1 MTSPRLTPAAI
12 RAAHLP
18 DDDALDPVAWGEVVS
33 KMDEVF
39 RELVASQ
46 EALEAKHAELAEAHD
61 ALQRTQAQL
70 VQAEKMA
77 SLGRLVAGVA
87 HELNNPISFV
97 LGNAHAMQRY
107 GRHLGEYLNAVHA
120 EAASPAVQALRKRL
134 RIDAILAD
142 LPSLIEGLME
152 GAERSA
158 AIVDGLKRFSATD
171 RGGAERFDLADAV
184 RRSAHWVEKAAPA
197 HVQLLLDAPD
207 APVMLCGAAGRIQQV
222 LINLVQNAVDAT
234 AHHPA
239 PRVSVRLTEADGWAT
254 VTVADNGPGLSP
266 EVQQRL
272 FEPFFTTKPD
282 GLGLGLSICT
292 TLIEAHGGHLTAAPN
307 TPAPGLCLT
316 FTLPPHDHHSSD

>member
-134 RIDAILAD
+134 RIDAIVAD

-239 PRVSVRLTEADGWAT
+239 PRVSVRLTEADGWAI

-272 FEPFFTTKPD
+272 FEPFFTTKPV
-282 GLGLGLSICT
+282 GEGTGLGLSISFG
-292 TLIEAHGGHLTAAPN
+292 IVEQHGGQLRADNAPEGG
-307 TPAPGLCLT
+307 AR
-316 FTLPPHDHHSSD
+316 FTLRLPLAN

>member
-120 EAASPAVQALRKRL
+120 EATSPAVQALRKRL

-266 EVQQRL
+266 DVQQRL
-272 FEPFFTTKPD
+272 FEPFFTTKPV
-282 GLGLGLSICT
+282 GEGTGLGLSISFG
-292 TLIEAHGGHLTAAPN
+292 IVEQHGGQLLADNAPEGG
-307 TPAPGLCLT
+307 AR
-316 FTLPPHDHHSSD
+316 FTLRLPLAN

>member
-239 PRVSVRLTEADGWAT
+239 HYPPR
-254 VTVADNGPGLSP
+254 
-266 EVQQRL
+266 
-272 FEPFFTTKPD
+272 
-282 GLGLGLSICT
+282 
-292 TLIEAHGGHLTAAPN
+292 
-307 TPAPGLCLT
+307 
-316 FTLPPHDHHSSD
+316 

>member
-1 MTSPRLTPAAI
+1 MSQRRALSARAMI

-272 FEPFFTTKPD
+272 FEPFFTTKPV
-282 GLGLGLSICT
+282 GEGTGLGLSISFG
-292 TLIEAHGGHLTAAPN
+292 IVEQHGGQLRADNAPEGG
-307 TPAPGLCLT
+307 AR
-316 FTLPPHDHHSSD
+316 FTLRLPLAN

>member
-61 ALQRTQAQL
+61 ALKRTQAQL

-222 LINLVQNAVDAT
+222 LINLLQNAVDAT
-234 AHHPA
+234 AHHAA
-239 PRVSVRLTEADGWAT
+239 PRVSVRLTEADGWAK
-254 VTVADNGPGLSP
+254 VTVSDNGPGLSP
-266 EVQQRL
+266 DVQQRL
-272 FEPFFTTKPD
+272 FEPFFTTKPV
-282 GLGLGLSICT
+282 GEGTGLGLSISFG
-292 TLIEAHGGHLTAAPN
+292 IVEQHGGQLLADNAPEGG
-307 TPAPGLCLT
+307 AR
-316 FTLPPHDHHSSD
+316 FTLRLPLAS

>member
-134 RIDAILAD
+134 RIDAIVAD

-239 PRVSVRLTEADGWAT
+239 PRVSVRLTEADGWAI

-266 EVQQRL
+266 EVQQQL
-272 FEPFFTTKPD
+272 FEPFFTTKPV
-282 GLGLGLSICT
+282 GEGTGLGLSISFG
-292 TLIEAHGGHLTAAPN
+292 IVEQHGGQLRADNAPEGG
-307 TPAPGLCLT
+307 AR
-316 FTLPPHDHHSSD
+316 FTLRLPLAN

>member
-254 VTVADNGPGLSP
+254 VTVADNGAGLSP
-266 EVQQRL
+266 DVQQRL
-272 FEPFFTTKPD
+272 FEPFFTTKPV
-282 GLGLGLSICT
+282 GEGTGLGLSISFG
-292 TLIEAHGGHLTAAPN
+292 IVEQHGGQLLADNAPEGG
-307 TPAPGLCLT
+307 AR
-316 FTLPPHDHHSSD
+316 FTLRLPLAN

>member
-272 FEPFFTTKPD
+272 FEPFFTTKPV
-282 GLGLGLSICT
+282 GEGTGLGLSISFG
-292 TLIEAHGGHLTAAPN
+292 IVEQHGGQLRADNAPEGG
-307 TPAPGLCLT
+307 AR
-316 FTLPPHDHHSSD
+316 FTLRLPLAN

>member
-120 EAASPAVQALRKRL
+120 ETASPAVQALRKRL

-254 VTVADNGPGLSP
+254 VTVADNGAGLSP

-272 FEPFFTTKPD
+272 FEPFFTTKPV
-282 GLGLGLSICT
+282 GEGTGLGLSISFG
-292 TLIEAHGGHLTAAPN
+292 IVEQHGGQLRADNAPEGG
-307 TPAPGLCLT
+307 AR
-316 FTLPPHDHHSSD
+316 FTLRLPLAN

>member
-77 SLGRLVAGVA
+77 SLGRLVDGVG

-272 FEPFFTTKPD
+272 FEPFFTTKPV
-282 GLGLGLSICT
+282 GEGTGLGLSISFG
-292 TLIEAHGGHLTAAPN
+292 IVEQHGGQLRADNAPEGG
-307 TPAPGLCLT
+307 AR
-316 FTLPPHDHHSSD
+316 FTLRLPLAN

>member
-107 GRHLGEYLNAVHA
+107 GRHLGEYLNAMHA

-266 EVQQRL
+266 DVQQRL
-272 FEPFFTTKPD
+272 FEPFFTTKPV
-282 GLGLGLSICT
+282 GEGTGLGLSISFG
-292 TLIEAHGGHLTAAPN
+292 IVEQHGGQLLADNAPEGG
-307 TPAPGLCLT
+307 AR
-316 FTLPPHDHHSSD
+316 FTLRLPLAN

>member
-171 RGGAERFDLADAV
+171 RGGAERFDLADAM

-272 FEPFFTTKPD
+272 FEPFFTTKPV
-282 GLGLGLSICT
+282 GEGTGLGLSISFG
-292 TLIEAHGGHLTAAPN
+292 IVEQHGGQLRADNAPEGG
-307 TPAPGLCLT
+307 AR
-316 FTLPPHDHHSSD
+316 FTLRLPLAN

>member
-266 EVQQRL
+266 DVQQRL
-272 FEPFFTTKPD
+272 FEPFFTTKPV
-282 GLGLGLSICT
+282 GEGTGLGLSISFG
-292 TLIEAHGGHLTAAPN
+292 IVEQHGGQLRADNAPEGG
-307 TPAPGLCLT
+307 AR
-316 FTLPPHDHHSSD
+316 FTLRLPLAN

>member
-120 EAASPAVQALRKRL
+120 EATSPAVQALRKRL

-272 FEPFFTTKPD
+272 FEPFFTTKPV
-282 GLGLGLSICT
+282 GEGTGLGLSISFG
-292 TLIEAHGGHLTAAPN
+292 IVEQHGGQLLADNAPEGG
-307 TPAPGLCLT
+307 AR
-316 FTLPPHDHHSSD
+316 FTLRLPLAN

>member
-282 GLGLGLSICT
+282 GLGLGLSICKT
-292 TLIEAHGGHLTAAPN
+292 IAEAHGGELSADAP
-307 TPAPGLCLT
+307 ADGPGLCLWLR
-316 FTLPPHDHHSSD
+316 LPCLENPPA

>member
-120 EAASPAVQALRKRL
+120 EAANPVVQALRKRL
-134 RIDAILAD
+134 RIDAIVAD

-272 FEPFFTTKPD
+272 FEPFFTTKPV
-282 GLGLGLSICT
+282 GEGTGLGLSISFG
-292 TLIEAHGGHLTAAPN
+292 IVEQHGGQLRADNAPEGG
-307 TPAPGLCLT
+307 AR
-316 FTLPPHDHHSSD
+316 FTLRLPLAN

>member
-134 RIDAILAD
+134 RIDAIVAD

-254 VTVADNGPGLSP
+254 VTVADNGAGLSP

-272 FEPFFTTKPD
+272 FEPFFTTKPV
-282 GLGLGLSICT
+282 GEGTGLGLSISFG
-292 TLIEAHGGHLTAAPN
+292 IVEQHGGQLLADNAPEGG
-307 TPAPGLCLT
+307 AR
-316 FTLPPHDHHSSD
+316 FTLRLPLAN

>member
-120 EAASPAVQALRKRL
+120 EAASSAVQALRKRL
-134 RIDAILAD
+134 RIDAIVAD

-254 VTVADNGPGLSP
+254 VTVADNGAGLSP
-266 EVQQRL
+266 DVQQRL
-272 FEPFFTTKPD
+272 FEPFFTTKPV
-282 GLGLGLSICT
+282 GEGTGLGLSISFG
-292 TLIEAHGGHLTAAPN
+292 IVEQHGGQLRADNAPEGG
-307 TPAPGLCLT
+307 AR
-316 FTLPPHDHHSSD
+316 FTLRLPLAN

>member
-134 RIDAILAD
+134 RIDAIVAD

-254 VTVADNGPGLSP
+254 VTVADNGAGLSP

-272 FEPFFTTKPD
+272 FEPFFTTKPV
-282 GLGLGLSICT
+282 GEGTGLGLSISFG
-292 TLIEAHGGHLTAAPN
+292 IVEQHGGQLRADNAPEGG
-307 TPAPGLCLT
+307 AR
-316 FTLPPHDHHSSD
+316 FTLRLPLAN

>member
-239 PRVSVRLTEADGWAT
+239 PRVSVRLTEADGWAK
-254 VTVADNGPGLSP
+254 VTVSDNGPGLSP

-272 FEPFFTTKPD
+272 FEPFFTTKPV
-282 GLGLGLSICT
+282 GEGTGLGLSISFG
-292 TLIEAHGGHLTAAPN
+292 IVEQHGGQLLADNAPEGG
-307 TPAPGLCLT
+307 A
-316 FTLPPHDHHSSD
+316 

>member
-134 RIDAILAD
+134 RIDAIVAD

-266 EVQQRL
+266 DVQQRL
-272 FEPFFTTKPD
+272 FEPFFTTKPV
-282 GLGLGLSICT
+282 GEGTGLGLSISFG
-292 TLIEAHGGHLTAAPN
+292 IVEQHGGQLLADNAPEGG
-307 TPAPGLCLT
+307 AR
-316 FTLPPHDHHSSD
+316 FTLRLPLAN

>member
-134 RIDAILAD
+134 RIDAIVAD

-266 EVQQRL
+266 EVQQQL
-272 FEPFFTTKPD
+272 FEPFFTTKPV
-282 GLGLGLSICT
+282 GEGTGLGLSISFG
-292 TLIEAHGGHLTAAPN
+292 IVEQHGGQLRADNAPEGG
-307 TPAPGLCLT
+307 AR
-316 FTLPPHDHHSSD
+316 FTLRLPLAN

>member
-107 GRHLGEYLNAVHA
+107 GRHLSDYLAAVHA
-120 EAASPAVQALRKRL
+120 S
-134 RIDAILAD
+134 
-142 LPSLIEGLME
+142 
-152 GAERSA
+152 
-158 AIVDGLKRFSATD
+158 
-171 RGGAERFDLADAV
+171 
-184 RRSAHWVEKAAPA
+184 
-197 HVQLLLDAPD
+197 
-207 APVMLCGAAGRIQQV
+207 
-222 LINLVQNAVDAT
+222 
-234 AHHPA
+234 
-239 PRVSVRLTEADGWAT
+239 
-254 VTVADNGPGLSP
+254 
-266 EVQQRL
+266 
-272 FEPFFTTKPD
+272 
-282 GLGLGLSICT
+282 
-292 TLIEAHGGHLTAAPN
+292 
-307 TPAPGLCLT
+307 
-316 FTLPPHDHHSSD
+316 

>member
-1 MTSPRLTPAAI
+1 MSSPRLTPAAI
-12 RAAHLP
+12 SAAHLS
-18 DDDALDPVAWGEVVS
+18 DDTALDPGTWSEVVS

-46 EALEAKHAELAEAHD
+46 EALEAKHTELAEAHD

-107 GRHLGEYLNAVHA
+107 GRHLSDYLAAVHA
-120 EAASPAVQALRKRL
+120 SEQSAELAALRRRL

-142 LPSLIEGLME
+142 LPSLIDGLME

-197 HVQLLLDAPD
+197 QVQLRLDLPD
-207 APVMLCGAAGRIQQV
+207 SPVMLCGAAGRIQQV
-222 LINLVQNAVDAT
+222 LINLLQNAVDAT
-234 AHHPA
+234 AGQPA
-239 PRVSVRLTEADGWAT
+239 PKVSVSLHLADGCAW
-254 VTVADNGPGLSP
+254 VRVADNGPGLSP
-266 EVQQRL
+266 AVQQRL
-272 FEPFFTTKPD
+272 FEPFFTTKPV
-282 GLGLGLSICT
+282 GEGTGLGLSISFG
-292 TLIEAHGGHLTAAPN
+292 IVEQHGGQLRADNAAEGG
-307 TPAPGLCLT
+307 AC
-316 FTLPPHDHHSSD
+316 FTLRLPLADG

>member
-266 EVQQRL
+266 EVQQQL
-272 FEPFFTTKPD
+272 FEPFFTTKPV
-282 GLGLGLSICT
+282 GEGTGLGLSISFG
-292 TLIEAHGGHLTAAPN
+292 IVEQHGGQLRADNAPEGG
-307 TPAPGLCLT
+307 AR
-316 FTLPPHDHHSSD
+316 FTLRLPLAN

>member
-134 RIDAILAD
+134 RIDAIVAD

-254 VTVADNGPGLSP
+254 VTVADNGAGLSP
-266 EVQQRL
+266 DVQQRL
-272 FEPFFTTKPD
+272 FEPFFTTKPV
-282 GLGLGLSICT
+282 GEGTGLGLSISFG
-292 TLIEAHGGHLTAAPN
+292 IVEQHGGQLLADNAPEGG
-307 TPAPGLCLT
+307 AR
-316 FTLPPHDHHSSD
+316 FTLRLPLAN

>member
-120 EAASPAVQALRKRL
+120 EAASPAVQGLRKRL

-266 EVQQRL
+266 DVQQRL
-272 FEPFFTTKPD
+272 FEPFFTTKPV
-282 GLGLGLSICT
+282 GEGTGLGLSISFG
-292 TLIEAHGGHLTAAPN
+292 IVEQHGGQLRADNAPEGG
-307 TPAPGLCLT
+307 AR
-316 FTLPPHDHHSSD
+316 FTLRLPLAN

>member
-120 EAASPAVQALRKRL
+120 EAASPAVQGLRKRL

-272 FEPFFTTKPD
+272 FEPFFTTKPV
-282 GLGLGLSICT
+282 GEGTGLGLSISFG
-292 TLIEAHGGHLTAAPN
+292 IVEQHGGQLRADNAPEGG
-307 TPAPGLCLT
+307 AR
-316 FTLPPHDHHSSD
+316 FTLRLPLAN

>member
-120 EAASPAVQALRKRL
+120 EAVSPAVQALRKRL

-272 FEPFFTTKPD
+272 FEPFFTTKPV
-282 GLGLGLSICT
+282 GEGTGLGLSISFG
-292 TLIEAHGGHLTAAPN
+292 IVEQHGGQLRADNAPEGG
-307 TPAPGLCLT
+307 AR
-316 FTLPPHDHHSSD
+316 FTLRLPLAN

>member
-239 PRVSVRLTEADGWAT
+239 PRVSVRLTEADGWAK
-254 VTVADNGPGLSP
+254 VTVSDNGPGLSP

-272 FEPFFTTKPD
+272 FEPFFTTKPV
-282 GLGLGLSICT
+282 GEGTGLGLSISFG
-292 TLIEAHGGHLTAAPN
+292 IVEQHGGQLLADNAPEGG
-307 TPAPGLCLT
+307 AR
-316 FTLPPHDHHSSD
+316 FTLRLPLAN

>member
-120 EAASPAVQALRKRL
+120 EAASPAVQGLRKRL
-134 RIDAILAD
+134 RIDAIVAD

-272 FEPFFTTKPD
+272 FEPFFTTKPV
-282 GLGLGLSICT
+282 GEGTGLGLSISFG
-292 TLIEAHGGHLTAAPN
+292 IVEQHGGQLRADNAPEGG
-307 TPAPGLCLT
+307 AR
-316 FTLPPHDHHSSD
+316 FTLRLPLAN

>member
-266 EVQQRL
+266 DVQQRL
-272 FEPFFTTKPD
+272 FEPFFTTKPV
-282 GLGLGLSICT
+282 GEGTGLGLSISFG
-292 TLIEAHGGHLTAAPN
+292 IVEQHGGQLLADNAPEGG
-307 TPAPGLCLT
+307 AR
-316 FTLPPHDHHSSD
+316 FTLRLPLAN

>member
-239 PRVSVRLTEADGWAT
+239 PRVSVRLTEADGWAI

-266 EVQQRL
+266 EVQQQL
-272 FEPFFTTKPD
+272 FEPFFTTKPV
-282 GLGLGLSICT
+282 GEGTGLGLSISFG
-292 TLIEAHGGHLTAAPN
+292 IVEQHGGQLRADNAPEGG
-307 TPAPGLCLT
+307 AR
-316 FTLPPHDHHSSD
+316 FTLRLPLAN

>member
-120 EAASPAVQALRKRL
+120 EAASPAVQGLRKRL

-254 VTVADNGPGLSP
+254 VTVADNGAGLSP

-272 FEPFFTTKPD
+272 FEPFFTTKPV
-282 GLGLGLSICT
+282 GEGTGLGLSISFG
-292 TLIEAHGGHLTAAPN
+292 IVEQHGGQLLADNAPEGG
-307 TPAPGLCLT
+307 AR
-316 FTLPPHDHHSSD
+316 FTLRLPLAN

>member
-134 RIDAILAD
+134 RIDAIVAD

-272 FEPFFTTKPD
+272 FEPFFTTKPV
-282 GLGLGLSICT
+282 GEGTGLGLSISFG
-292 TLIEAHGGHLTAAPN
+292 IVEQHGGQLLADNAPEGG
-307 TPAPGLCLT
+307 AR
-316 FTLPPHDHHSSD
+316 FTLRLPLAN

>member
-107 GRHLGEYLNAVHA
+107 GRHLGEYLSAVHA

-272 FEPFFTTKPD
+272 FEPFFTTKPV
-282 GLGLGLSICT
+282 GEGTGLGLSISFG
-292 TLIEAHGGHLTAAPN
+292 IVEQHGGQLRADNAPEGG
-307 TPAPGLCLT
+307 AR
-316 FTLPPHDHHSSD
+316 FTLRLPLAN

>member
-272 FEPFFTTKPD
+272 FEPFFTTKPV
-282 GLGLGLSICT
+282 GEGTGLGLSISFG
-292 TLIEAHGGHLTAAPN
+292 IVEQHGGQLLADNAPEGG
-307 TPAPGLCLT
+307 AR
-316 FTLPPHDHHSSD
+316 FTLRLPLAN

>member
-120 EAASPAVQALRKRL
+120 EATSPAVQALRKRL

-272 FEPFFTTKPD
+272 FEPFFTTKPV
-282 GLGLGLSICT
+282 GEGTGLGLSISFG
-292 TLIEAHGGHLTAAPN
+292 IVEQHGGQLRADNAPEGG
-307 TPAPGLCLT
+307 AR
-316 FTLPPHDHHSSD
+316 FTLRLPLAN